1 LPREVSDGSL
11 FSKLGIA
18 LSDLVSRLRDVVLG
32 RLGAGLLSLAA
43 FVLFVVPVGSYY
55 TRDHHGLAP
64 RTQDATRDLRLRL
77 AVSETLLRQALATPD
92 TVASGMDADA
102 SPRSWE
108 VAARAALKANAL
120 VDAIFIQPD
129 GSGRLQFLKEAEES
143 RKPGGPATRVLP
155 NTSGAAMHSDW
166 MLRVDGPAALAVEEG
181 FVVATQA
188 LVQDRPGLGSRP
200 WGRIVARVS
209 TADLVRAT
217 GLGELASQGYA
228 FTLDWLPEGRERVS
242 LARSEASLRAD
253 PVQFEISVVPG
264 SRLRLVASLPAS
276 WNVPPIS
283 PEELVLL
290 LCGGGLVAV
299 LTYLLLRRSAEMREL
314 VELRTLQLSLDKEV
328 LRSEI
333 ELRTRTESELKESH
347 ALLDS
352 IFEHIPNMIVLKRAS
367 DLKIVRVNRQGEALL
382 GCSKASLLG
391 KSSRELYRGAQAES
405 DTETDLAAIREG
417 GVVEVPEH
425 RMQVPGEAAR
435 WVKMRKIALPDASGT
450 PSYILGIGE
459 DITTR
464 KHLDEALTENLNFVE
479 QLLAAIPSPVFFKDS
494 DLRYI
499 GVNRAFE
506 DLFGTTGEALIGK
519 TVHAIATP
527 ELAAAY
533 DKADRDLL
541 ASGGRQTY
549 EAKVKCADGSVKDVM
564 FFKAVF
570 STTESKVGGIV
581 GILLDVTEQK
591 AAQRHVLRLN
601 RTLAVVSE
609 TNEAILRTR
618 SSQALI
624 QKTVEALHESGGFPL
639 AWVFAY
645 ENRLPAMVVVGEHP
659 KLASRISSVLRGS
672 TRCNWEDG
680 AFGPACCDFF
690 QSLAECDRS
699 LAGDMPTGFDS
710 FGLAHLPLR
719 VSGAIAG
726 GLCIIGT
733 TEDLA
738 DVEEQGLL
746 ANLAENLSHALDA
759 LEQEH
764 ARQSAER
771 KLELAAHVF
780 ENSVEGVMITDRDNK
795 ILMVNRRF
803 SEITGYTADEV
814 AGKTPSI
821 LNSGQQD
828 KAFYSNMWRSLMN
841 RGEWHGEIRNRRK
854 DGEVIVEWMNISA
867 VKNEAGEIVN
877 FVAVFS
883 EITVHKTIKK
893 RMQFLAHYDALT
905 SLPNRILF
913 SDRFEQSIIAA
924 RRNKRCTALMLIDLD
939 RFDQINKSVGHA
951 AGDTLLQEVAGRLL
965 GSVDPG
971 HCVARLGGDE
981 FAIVLADIGGPD
993 DAAVAASRIQQEL
1006 GRTLYVAD
1014 TPHYVSASIGIA
1026 VYPRDGED
1034 AETLTRSAD
1043 AAMYLAA
1050 ESGGNTF
1057 RFPQISEKL
1066 SEKIKLRE
1074 RLHRAIERDELKVY
1088 FQPLVSSESGRIVG
1102 AEALLRWFRPE
1113 AGYVSPEFFVPMLEE
1128 AGLAVR
1134 VGDWVMR
1141 TALQHNIAWRKEF
1154 DSELFVAVNYCAAQT
1169 ADEKVVEKLDALMKE
1184 LTFDARY
1191 LNLEISEATLMRDA
1205 PAGLTLLH
1213 RLNDLGISL
1222 SMDNFGTG
1230 YSSLSYLNRFPIDA
1244 LKIDRSFIQDT
1255 PNDAEALAITRT
1267 IIAMAHA
1274 LDLKVV
1280 AAGVESA
1287 NQVNFLRRARCD
1299 VLQGYRF
1306 SQGVSAEEFS
1316 RLLAE
1321 DLKGGRFFSDSEGPE
1336 RLHLVG

>member
-1 LPREVSDGSL
+1 MVPDRLRAG
-11 FSKLGIA
+11 
-18 LSDLVSRLRDVVLG
+18 LVSVV
-32 RLGAGLLSLAA
+32 ASL
-43 FVLFVVPVGSYY
+43 LFVVPVGGYY
-55 TRDHHGLAP
+55 ARDHHGLGP
-64 RTQDATRDLRLRL
+64 RAEDVERDLRVKMGLAQALIEQGVAATGVLATTLSPNTPLAQWKAAGRELMAANPLMGALRL
-77 AVSETLLRQALATPD
+77 ESSSGTAFELNSETMAGDGAVAPDAVLPRIGRAGSAHFHFAT
-92 TVASGMDADA
+92 GA
-102 SPRSWE
+102 SPE
-108 VAARAALKANAL
+108 VL
-120 VDAIFIQPD
+120 ID
-129 GSGRLQFLKEAEES
+129 G
-143 RKPGGPATRVLP
+143 T
-155 NTSGAAMHSDW
+155 T
-166 MLRVDGPAALAVEEG
+166 
-181 FVVATQA
+181 
-188 LVQDRPGLGSRP
+188 
-200 WGRIVARVS
+200 IVARRVLLLDEAGKPGAKWGLLTVS
-209 TADLVRAT
+209 LPADKIVGML
-217 GLGELASQGYA
+217 GLGELARNGYA
-228 FTLDWLPEGRERVS
+228 VRLDVLSGV
-242 LARSEASLRAD
+242 ARSPTTLVRLGDSLREGPIAGE
-253 PVQFEISVVPG
+253 VQFAPG
-264 SRLRLVASLPAS
+264 RLIRLQVSPPAA
-276 WNVPPIS
+276 WYAPPIAS
-283 PEELVLL
+283 AELALL
-290 LCGGGLVAV
+290 VVGGLLVGLLA
-299 LTYLLLRRSAEMREL
+299 YLLLRRSAEMREQ
-314 VELRTLQLSLDKEV
+314 VALRTLQLSLDKEI
-328 LRSEI
+328 LKSEV
-333 ELRTRTESELKESH
+333 ELRTRTEAELKESH

-367 DLKIVRVNRQGEALL
+367 DLTVVRVNQFGETLLRQPKAKLL
-382 GCSKASLLG
+382 GQ
-391 KSSRELYRGAQAES
+391 SSRELYRGGQAED
-405 DTETDLAAIREG
+405 DTESDLAAIRER
-417 GVVEVPEH
+417 GVVEVPEQKI
-425 RMQVPGEAAR
+425 QVPGEPAR
-435 WVKMRKIALPDASGT
+435 WLKMRKIALHDESGKAT
-450 PSYILGIGE
+450 HVLGIGE

-464 KHLDEALTENLNFVE
+464 RHLDEALTENLNFVE
-479 QLLAAIPSPVFFKDS
+479 QLLTAIPSPVFFKDAS
-494 DLRYI
+494 LRYI
-499 GVNRAFE
+499 GVNQAFE
-506 DLFGTTGEALIGK
+506 DFYGTPAADLIGK
-519 TVHAIATP
+519 TVFDIAPP
-527 ELAAAY
+527 ELAAVY

-541 ASGGRQTY
+541 AAGGRQTY
-549 EAKVKCADGSVKDVM
+549 DAKVRCADGSVKDVM

-570 STTESKVGGIV
+570 STTQTEVGGIV

-618 SSQALI
+618 CSQTLI
-624 QKTVEALHESGGFPL
+624 QETVETLHESGGFPL
-639 AWVFAY
+639 AWVYAH
-645 ENRLPAMVVVGEHP
+645 EDRLPAMVVVGEHP
-659 KLASRISSVLRGS
+659 ELASRITEVLRS
-672 TRCNWEDG
+672 D
-680 AFGPACCDFF
+680 ACCRGDDGEFDPSHCGF
-690 QSLAECDRS
+690 YPSLKECDRT
-699 LAGDMPTGFDS
+699 LATDLPSGFEAL
-710 FGLAHLPLR
+710 GLAHLPLR
-719 VSGAIAG
+719 VSGTVAG
-726 GLCIIGT
+726 GICIVGL

-738 DVEEQGLL
+738 DKEEQGLL
-746 ANLAENLSHALDA
+746 ASLAENLSHALDA
-759 LEQEH
+759 LEQER
-764 ARQSAER
+764 ARQNAER

-814 AGKTPSI
+814 AGQTPNL

-877 FVAVFS
+877 YVAVFS

-965 GSVDPG
+965 ASVDPG

-981 FAIVLADIGGPD
+981 FAIVLADIGTPD
-993 DAAVAASRIQQEL
+993 DAAAAATRIQQEL
-1006 GRTLYVAD
+1006 GRALYVAD
-1014 TPHYVSASIGIA
+1014 TAHFVSASIGIA

-1034 AETLTRSAD
+1034 AESLTKSAD

-1050 ESGGNTF
+1050 ESGGNTY
-1057 RFPQISEKL
+1057 RFPQSNEKL
-1066 SEKIKLRE
+1066 SEQTKLRE
-1074 RLHRAIERDELKVY
+1074 RLHRAIERDELKVFY
-1088 FQPLVSSESGRIVG
+1088 QPLISGETGRIIG

-1141 TALQHNIAWRKEF
+1141 TALENNIAWRKDF
-1154 DSELFVAVNYCAAQT
+1154 DSELFIAVNYCAAQT
-1169 ADEKVVEKLDALMKE
+1169 ADEKAVEKLEAMMKE
-1184 LTFDARY
+1184 LSFESRY
-1191 LNLEISEATLMRDA
+1191 LDLEISEATLMRDA

-1213 RLNDLGISL
+1213 RLNDLGITL

-1244 LKIDRSFIQDT
+1244 VKIDRSFIQDT
-1255 PNDAEALAITRT
+1255 PTDAEAMAITRT

-1274 LDLKVV
+1274 LNLKVV

-1287 NQVNFLRRARCD
+1287 SQVSYLRRARCD

-1306 SQGVSAEEFS
+1306 SQGVSAEDFA

-1321 DLKGGRFFSDSEGPE
+1321 NQKPGSFFTDSEGPE